1 MSWPIWL
8 DVLETTKYPEFVLT
22 TDLVNL
28 NQKSVQNTQRLQD
41 DKTESAKILT
51 SFCLFAF
58 V

>member
-1 MSWPIWL
+1 MSWPIWH

-28 NQKSVQNTQRLQD
+28 NQKSVQITQRLQD

-51 SFCLFAF
+51 SFCLFSF